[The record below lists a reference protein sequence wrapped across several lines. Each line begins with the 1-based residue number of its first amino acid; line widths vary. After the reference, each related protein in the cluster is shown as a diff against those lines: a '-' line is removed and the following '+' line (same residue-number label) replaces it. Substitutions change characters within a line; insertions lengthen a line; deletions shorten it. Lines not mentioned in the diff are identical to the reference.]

1 MPALD
6 FSKLNNIAYQGIT
19 TEAAK
24 AEHDKL
30 IEEGF
35 TVVSDPAE
43 NPFLQAPEPTTQP
56 RERVA
61 AGPKPKRPPLKS
73 LGGRDYRAMYRAA
86 CNFHERHHPAQ
97 LTADYWEAAA
107 EDMTK
112 TSREFHDDPFLMELL
127 LAVYEELERE
137 YETLRK
143 NDLAGASGRP
153 L

>member
-24 AEHDKL
+24 AEHDEL
-30 IEEGF
+30 IEQGF
-35 TVVSDPAE
+35 IVLDATEE
-43 NPFLQAPEPTTQP
+43 NPFLQAPEPPTQP

-112 TSREFHDDPFLMELL
+112 TSNEFDNDPFLMELL

-143 NDLAGASGRP
+143 NDLTSASGRP